1 MAITNGPNLNSVPA
15 PQQTTLV
22 SNYIDFTGATTGTA
36 ASWAQQ

>member
-22 SNYIDFTGATTGTA
+22 SNYIDFTT
-36 ASWAQQ
+36 